1 MDKSDDGKKVGV
13 ADPGS
18 IPGTSTNSLVGSNV
32 HGVKPPSW
40 YYTPNEWSRSIG
52 WGQVPPERNS
62 ELLTNEYG
70 GETDFDGA
78 NEILQEDK
86 STSQ

>member
-18 IPGTSTNSLVGSNV
+18 IPGTST
-32 HGVKPPSW
+32 KPAW
-40 YYTPNEWSRSIG
+40 YYYTENEWSRSIG
-52 WGQVPPERNS
+52 WGPLPPERNW
-62 ELLTNEYG
+62 ELQKQLLTNEHG